1 MGTKWS
7 VLKAGWACSVHNH
20 YLISPSLRTD
30 PTSASL
36 ELTLLPGPKPFA
48 SHLQVREKTQLPS
61 ATTGE
66 LFTVLFT
73 CRWLSI
79 IWSKFINQSAS
90 HVNRSISW
98 LLSVDKDLRRLVHQ
112 WSLSL
117 FPPHPTPESQ
127 LNGATRGENG
137 RTHSHP
143 SQPLTLCHS
152 GTTGKPRFITSLTV
166 CFMPMALSVS
176 FHLSPATNL
185 SGRLSYSSQFIY

>member
-1 MGTKWS
+1 MGTKWR

-30 PTSASL
+30 PTSARL

-48 SHLQVREKTQLPS
+48 SHLQVREETRLPS
-61 ATTGE
+61 ATTDE

-73 CRWLSI
+73 CRWLSM

-90 HVNRSISW
+90 HVSRSISW
-98 LLSVDKDLRRLVHQ
+98 LLGVDKDLRRLVHE

-127 LNGATRGENG
+127 LNGATKGKMG
-137 RTHSHP
+137 GHTAIPPTHSLSAILELLANHGSWP
-143 SQPLTLCHS
+143 HLLCAS
-152 GTTGKPRFITSLTV
+152 CQWLYLYPFI
-166 CFMPMALSVS
+166 
-176 FHLSPATNL
+176 
-185 SGRLSYSSQFIY
+185 